1 MSGYTKSKELAA
13 IEDAFS
19 AAHQSAVKRPELS
32 AKAQAAIKALGDL
45 YDALSAF
52 EVQDEQRRQRE
63 DQAKRRERMGG

>member
-1 MSGYTKSKELAA
+1 MRVYTKSKELAA

-32 AKAQAAIKALGDL
+32 AKAQAAMKALGDL

-52 EVQDEQRRQRE
+52 EVQDERRRQEQER
-63 DQAKRRERMGG
+63 AKRRERMGG